1 MNEICVHK
9 PKHIFYSI
17 KFKNMNVLFSKSEKS
32 YFRES
37 LISDDSN
44 QCLRLDGRGFK
55 QMRTIEYSPSF
66 LNNCNGSTRMV
77 SQDGSE
83 VIVSCKVQ
91 LLEIDTKMDETSL
104 MNKLVQVDLSIPNFD
119 SGNKLLTQME
129 DVIKN
134 NIVEHLRYTDKLKVT
149 QKYSFQLFIDILA
162 INCNTYP
169 LGLISL
175 ATHKTLKN
183 TLFPVLMSQD
193 DDLMVEQVP
202 VFHDHD
208 MKLIEIPCSITFVVA
223 VVGDN
228 VLLVDPSEEELQI
241 ADNCLLLNYLE
252 EKKVVGPVRTIQFN
266 EEYSRGF
273 NPKIISQAL
282 ELINSIGEEV
292 YTVL

>member
-1 MNEICVHK
+1 
-9 PKHIFYSI
+9 
-17 KFKNMNVLFSKSEKS
+17 MNVLFSKSEKS

-37 LISDDSN
+37 LIDDDNN

-55 QMRTIEYSPSF
+55 QMRTVEYSPSF

-91 LLEIDTKMDETSL
+91 LLEVDTNLDEVSL
-104 MNKLVQVDLSIPNFD
+104 MNELVQVDLSIPNLD
-119 SGNKLLTQME
+119 NGSKLLTQME
-129 DVIKN
+129 DVIKE
-134 NIVEHLRYTDKLKVT
+134 NIVQHLKGTDKLKVT

-175 ATHKTLKN
+175 AAHKTLKN
-183 TLFPVLMSQD
+183 TLFPVLVSQD
-193 DDLMVEQVP
+193 DDLIVEQVP

-241 ADNCLLLNYLE
+241 ADNCLLLNYIE
-252 EKKVVGPVRTIQFN
+252 GKKVVGPIRTIQFN
-266 EEYSRGF
+266 EEYSRSF

-282 ELINSIGEEV
+282 ELINHVGEEV